1 MVRLNHVFSL
11 CMMGNTYPNLEA
23 IKATGA
29 RWDNGAHL
37 WTLNVKNHP
46 MNNVR
51 QRKKLEAM
59 LTALEEKGV
68 QFVLYLDTGEI
79 QS

>member
-1 MVRLNHVFSL
+1 MVLLNRVASIVL
-11 CMMGNTYPNLEA
+11 MGNTYANLDG

-29 RWDNGAHL
+29 RWDNGAKM
-37 WTLNVKNHP
+37 WTLNIEKHP

-59 LTALEEKGV
+59 LTALEERGV
-68 QFVLYLDTGEI
+68 QVVKYLKDGGLE
-79 QS
+79 S